1 MTLRFVAPAL
11 ALTALATSQTALAQ
25 QQACV
30 APTDMSDAVVYAMPI
45 AFDAARNACSNR
57 LTRDGFMA
65 TRGDAYIAPFRAGQD
80 RAWAG
85 AFRFLKTF
93 MANDGGE
100 QAGSAAGMAAMIET
114 MPEDAL
120 RPFVDA
126 LVGQMIAAEIKG
138 DSCSKIE
145 RGLELLSPLPTDNV
159 GGLVA
164 FIAELAELKEPPICA
179 GPAAAG
185 TARK

>member
-11 ALTALATSQTALAQ
+11 ALAALATSQTALAQ
-25 QQACV
+25 SQACV
-30 APTDMSDAVVYAMPI
+30 APADMSDAVVYAMPI
-45 AFDAARNACSNR
+45 AFDAARNACTNR
-57 LTRDGFMA
+57 LARDGFMA
-65 TRGDAYIAPFRAGQD
+65 TGGDAYIAPFRAGQD
-80 RAWAG
+80 QAWAG

-93 MANDGGE
+93 MAKDGGE
-100 QAGSAAGMAAMIET
+100 QGGSSADMAMMIES

-145 RGLELLSPLPTDNV
+145 RGLELLSPLPTGNV

-164 FIAELAELKEPPICA
+164 FLAELTDMKNPPICA
-179 GPAAAG
+179 TAANTG
-185 TARK
+185 TARR